1 MTEQFHTA
9 CPECSTPLRLPDSS
23 IGKRIQCPKCQTK
36 FFTESDEQDSMELP
50 ADEAEAEILEVSNE
64 AQIDEVMEEPKTETA
79 NNDAAATEAENAPSN
94 HTVTEETA
102 TQDATSVVPYTLASG
117 SSSSDRN
124 LLFGVLAWQAGVI
137 TDVKLLDALK
147 QWTFEKDKTLGEILI
162 EQLALAESQREM
174 LELLVDTHLRLRA
187 EPAVKNVA

>member
-50 ADEAEAEILEVSNE
+50 ADEGEAEILEVSDE
-64 AQIDEVMEEPKTETA
+64 AQIDEVTEEPETETA
-79 NNDAAATEAENAPSN
+79 NKDVAMTKTEPATTN
-94 HTVTEETA
+94 HTVNEQTK
-102 TQDATSVVPYTLASG
+102 TQDAASVVPYTPASG

-147 QWTFEKDKTLGEILI
+147 QWTFEKNKTLGEILI

-174 LELLVDTHLRLRA
+174 LELLVDTHIRLRA
-187 EPAVKNVA
+187 DPAVKNVA